1 MTEKPVTNA
10 VRAKAATRAL
20 ERHTGGIKLTPGQAR
35 TIVRSVR
42 ASNGNR
48 RPRTA

>member
-20 ERHTGGIKLTPGQAR
+20 ERRVGGLRLTQGQAR

-42 ASNGNR
+42 ANGNG
-48 RPRTA
+48 RPKTA

>member
-20 ERHTGGIKLTPGQAR
+20 ERRAGGIRLTQGQAR

-42 ASNGNR
+42 ANGR
-48 RPRTA
+48 GRPKTA